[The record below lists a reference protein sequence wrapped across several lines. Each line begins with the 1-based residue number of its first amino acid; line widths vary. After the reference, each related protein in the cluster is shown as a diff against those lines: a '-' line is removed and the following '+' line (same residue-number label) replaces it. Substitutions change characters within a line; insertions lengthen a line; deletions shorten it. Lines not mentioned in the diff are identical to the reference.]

1 MFTKK
6 YEILFD
12 LKGQKTSIQGEI
24 NFQMKKYFKTFINK
38 LKLNDKNLRF
48 EYNNREINE
57 EITLEEFVT
66 INIIENNKI
75 EIKVIEKGEDENII
89 SSEEIICPQCK
100 QEARIIVSDD
110 KITLICNHNRHHIS
124 EIPKT
129 EFIKSQMID
138 KSSIKCKCE
147 ISSTNTKRFCL
158 TCKEILCTFCE
169 KEHIKNNNE
178 HIIINYNQ
186 RNYYCLEHNE
196 SKNQFN
202 CYCKTCKKN
211 LCWICNKFHKN
222 HQAEELNEIYYLK
235 SKIISK
241 HKANSSILKKY
252 EGLIEELIKELEN
265 FKASNE
271 INEYIIK
278 NYNID
283 NRNYIKINNIKEIYE
298 KNFNLKK
305 LSNRVKY
312 LENIIKNNN
321 NYQEINFNNDLS
333 KIKIE
338 EMIKKQN
345 KEIKECRS
353 IISFNI
359 SQFLSKC
366 NNLLHEKII
375 NNNEINN
382 NINLSE
388 NYKKS
393 NENEKNNDESAYIMP
408 DYEKNNINENEKN
421 NDESANRI
429 SHYQFM
435 PVYEKNNINE
445 NEKNNDENANR
456 ISNFNDIM
464 PVYEKNNIN
473 ENENKKENEE
483 QEDEEL
489 SEIKVNNNTK
499 TIGPFYENIGEHY
512 YRQNNKIIPIL
523 KENENNVKE
532 GNIKSCYIND
542 KKEEEEE
549 YNDNDNDNY
558 IENNQIIKEKQK
570 IKNLMEKKRNSNV
583 NVENHI
589 TLIYNTKSIQGEKI
603 RIFGQNFVKN
613 NHKKCKFIYK
623 EQKYALTEYFEIPKD
638 NKGDLEIFLE
648 GIDKI
653 TDASG
658 MFSDCSLLCNLDDIS
673 EWDTSN
679 ITDMSFMFRN
689 CTLLSLPDLSKWNL
703 INVTNI
709 KYMFSG
715 CKSLKSLPDLSGW
728 NTNRI
733 INMSNLFEDC
743 ESLISLPDLSKWNMK
758 NVINIDSMFKG
769 CKSLSS
775 LPDLSKWDIK
785 NVTSIEN
792 MFHECKSLEV
802 LPDLSRW
809 NVSNATNMR
818 RLFMNCIS
826 LTSLPDMSKW
836 DIKNLTNIQEMFS
849 GCLKVKKI
857 KIFKNSNKLE
867 YINELF
873 YGCNSLKNMPDIKGL
888 NLDNIKDKKNINGN
902 CFNLNNNKV

>member
-24 NFQMKKYFKTFINK
+24 VHQMKKYFKTFINK
-38 LKLNDKNLRF
+38 LKLNNTNLRF
-48 EYNNREINE
+48 EYNNKEINE

-66 INIIENNKI
+66 INKIENNRI
-75 EIKVIEKGEDENII
+75 EIKVIEKGEDENKI
-89 SSEEIICPQCK
+89 SSEIICPECK

-110 KITLICNHNRHHIS
+110 KITLICNHNHQHIR

-147 ISSTNTKRFCL
+147 NSSTNTKRFCL

-169 KEHIKNNNE
+169 KEHNKNNNE

-211 LCWICNKFHKN
+211 LCWLCNKFHKN
-222 HQAEELNEIYYLK
+222 HQGEELNEIYYLK
-235 SKIISK
+235 NKIILK

-252 EGLIEELIKELEN
+252 EGLIEELIKELVN

-375 NNNEINN
+375 NNNEIKN
-382 NINLSE
+382 NIDLSE

-393 NENEKNNDESAYIMP
+393 NENEKNNNESAYIMP
-408 DYEKNNINENEKN
+408 VYEKNNINENEKN

-429 SHYQFM
+429 S
-435 PVYEKNNINE
+435 
-445 NEKNNDENANR
+445 
-456 ISNFNDIM
+456 NFKYIM
-464 PVYEKNNIN
+464 PVYENNNIN

-489 SEIKVNNNTK
+489 SEIKVNNNATY
-499 TIGPFYENIGEHY
+499 IGPFYENIGEHY
-512 YRQNNKIIPIL
+512 YRQNNKIIPKL

-549 YNDNDNDNY
+549 YNDNDNDNDNY
-558 IENNQIIKEKQK
+558 IENNQINIENQK
-570 IKNLMEKKRNSNV
+570 IENLMEKKRNSNV
-583 NVENHI
+583 NVENQI
-589 TLIYNTKSIQGEKI
+589 TIIYNTKNIQGEKI

-653 TDASG
+653 TVA
-658 MFSDCSLLCNLDDIS
+658 L
-673 EWDTSN
+673 
-679 ITDMSFMFRN
+679 
-689 CTLLSLPDLSKWNL
+689 
-703 INVTNI
+703 
-709 KYMFSG
+709 Y
-715 CKSLKSLPDLSGW
+715 
-728 NTNRI
+728 
-733 INMSNLFEDC
+733 
-743 ESLISLPDLSKWNMK
+743 
-758 NVINIDSMFKG
+758 
-769 CKSLSS
+769 
-775 LPDLSKWDIK
+775 
-785 NVTSIEN
+785 
-792 MFHECKSLEV
+792 
-802 LPDLSRW
+802 
-809 NVSNATNMR
+809 
-818 RLFMNCIS
+818 
-826 LTSLPDMSKW
+826 
-836 DIKNLTNIQEMFS
+836 
-849 GCLKVKKI
+849 
-857 KIFKNSNKLE
+857 
-867 YINELF
+867 
-873 YGCNSLKNMPDIKGL
+873 
-888 NLDNIKDKKNINGN
+888 
-902 CFNLNNNKV
+902 